1 MRRRDPEPAAPFTA
15 AMTAT
20 GQGVAGAKTDRRAL
34 RSRQALTAA
43 FVELLLERGYAN
55 LTVGEVTER
64 ANVGRSTFYAHF
76 AGLEGILKQSLARPS
91 SYLVA
96 IVDGDVTTEAVTPI
110 LIHFQSQRR
119 LNRAM
124 LAPPARGLWVRA
136 LAELIEPR
144 LPPPPRTSSRA
155 PRLPAGLI
163 ALQIAEGQIA
173 LVANWLLLRPSTAPE
188 AVAAALIAVTRANLK
203 ALLD

>member
-1 MRRRDPEPAAPFTA
+1 MRPRDPEPAAPFTA

-91 SYLVA
+91 SHLVA
-96 IVDGDVTTEAVTPI
+96 IVGGEVTPEAVTPI

-124 LAPPARGLWVRA
+124 LTPPARGLWVRA

-144 LPPPPRTSSRA
+144 LPPRPAGPA
-155 PRLPAGLI
+155 PRLPTGLI

-188 AVAAALIAVTRANLK
+188 AVAAALIAVTRANLS